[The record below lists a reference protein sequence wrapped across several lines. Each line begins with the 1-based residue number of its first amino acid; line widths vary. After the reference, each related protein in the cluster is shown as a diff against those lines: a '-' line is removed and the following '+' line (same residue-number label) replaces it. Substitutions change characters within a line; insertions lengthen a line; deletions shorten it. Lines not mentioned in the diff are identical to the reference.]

1 MAFNSEFSVLSS
13 TIKNVIVELKMAA
26 MFLDYIM
33 QIENM
38 VSGGGEWRGGGG
50 SANLNLFLLFVIIFG
65 LSYRAVSLVKV
76 LANVG
81 AFRRIQKTQLKCKR
95 LTS

>member
-50 SANLNLFLLFVIIFG
+50 SRQI
-65 LSYRAVSLVKV
+65 
-76 LANVG
+76 
-81 AFRRIQKTQLKCKR
+81 
-95 LTS
+95 

>member
-50 SANLNLFLLFVIIFG
+50 VGKFELVSFVCDNFWVVIP
-65 LSYRAVSLVKV
+65 
-76 LANVG
+76 
-81 AFRRIQKTQLKCKR
+81 CC
-95 LTS
+95 

>member
-38 VSGGGEWRGGGG
+38 VSGGGEWRGGGVG
-50 SANLNLFLLFVIIFG
+50 KFELVSFVCDNFWVVIP
-65 LSYRAVSLVKV
+65 
-76 LANVG
+76 
-81 AFRRIQKTQLKCKR
+81 CC
-95 LTS
+95 